1 MYFVIRNSDGDTSV
15 EMLDKDTLLGRITP
29 DEEYGNKGF
38 ITKIKE
44 QDTNYWGDDILI
56 IKGDIVSPEV
66 EQTITKYTI
75 A

>member
-15 EMLDKDTLLGRITP
+15 EMLDKDTLLERITP

-66 EQTITKYTI
+66 EKTITKYTI
-75 A
+75 S